1 MAVSPQGQITSL
13 SCNAPVHVGSIKA
26 NKQILL
32 GSVTTSVNYAGGNNG
47 TPVSIFQV
55 ASTGVTGLTAALVIE
70 PGNIGNSGTFVF
82 NIAGKATTSGVATF
96 TFELYGQACS
106 FSRAVEPD
114 TAGCNDCLPSPEPC
128 VQDPEEPGEGNP
140 NGCLEFVPDTCLKY
154 TGIDYPC
161 LNITTG
167 MNLKLVLQKLIL
179 AAAPCPKSL
188 YE

>member
-1 MAVSPQGQITSL
+1 MAVAAGNIGFL
-13 SCNAPVHVGSIKA
+13 GCNAPIHVGSIKA
-26 NKQILL
+26 NKQIAL
-32 GSVTTSVNYAGGNNG
+32 GTVTTSFNYSGGNNG
-47 TPVSIFQV
+47 ESVAMLQV
-55 ASTGVTGLTAALVIE
+55 PSTGVTGLSAGLVIE
-70 PGNIGNSGTFVF
+70 PGNIGSSGIFVF

-96 TFELYGQACS
+96 TFTLYGQTCS
-106 FSRAVEPD
+106 FTRAVEPD

-128 VQDPEEPGEGNP
+128 PQDESEPGEGNP

-161 LNITTG
+161 LGITTG

-179 AAAPCPKSL
+179 AAAPCPKTN